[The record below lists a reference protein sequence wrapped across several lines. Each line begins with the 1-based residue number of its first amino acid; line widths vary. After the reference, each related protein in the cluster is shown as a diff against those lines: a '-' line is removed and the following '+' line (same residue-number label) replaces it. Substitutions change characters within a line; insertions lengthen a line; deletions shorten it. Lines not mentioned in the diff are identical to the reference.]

1 MYHKNIPEMIK
12 KILNHF
18 QTDNIVD
25 AWKPIKILT
34 SSTCLAS
41 DRMQSLPINHNEWF
55 VLQPTALLFLITLW
69 DDSIEVC

>member
-1 MYHKNIPEMIK
+1 MIK

-41 DRMQSLPINHNEWF
+41 DRMQSLPINHNE
-55 VLQPTALLFLITLW
+55 
-69 DDSIEVC
+69 